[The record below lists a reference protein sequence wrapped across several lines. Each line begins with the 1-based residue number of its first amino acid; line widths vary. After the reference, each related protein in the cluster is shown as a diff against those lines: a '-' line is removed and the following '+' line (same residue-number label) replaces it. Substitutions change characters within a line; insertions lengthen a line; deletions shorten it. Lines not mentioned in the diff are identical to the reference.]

1 MVRKDDDAGKLLS
14 KKKQH
19 NAKSGKLEPFEP
31 ICVCVCWPPFLP
43 LFLLMVNEVIER
55 FKLDLWEER
64 C

>member
-31 ICVCVCWPPFLP
+31 ICVCVGLRCS
-43 LFLLMVNEVIER
+43 LFLMVNEVIER